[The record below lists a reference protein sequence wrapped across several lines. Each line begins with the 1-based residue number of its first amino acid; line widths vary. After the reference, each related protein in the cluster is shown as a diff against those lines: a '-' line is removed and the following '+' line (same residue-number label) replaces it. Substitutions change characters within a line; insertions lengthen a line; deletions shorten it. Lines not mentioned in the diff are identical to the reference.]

1 MIHLIDTCVAFSAM
15 VVAGWFYFWADWAS
29 FGLLVLIFILFVWVG
44 LGLGWDWG
52 WMEMCEFWVGLADCG
67 VVDYQTDCVQ
77 TMYANKVVL
86 VKISMEG
93 IDS

>member
-1 MIHLIDTCVAFSAM
+1 M
-15 VVAGWFYFWADWAS
+15 
-29 FGLLVLIFILFVWVG
+29 G

-52 WMEMCEFWVGLADCG
+52 WMEMYEFWVGLADCG